1 MPRDGRWAYLVPALA
16 GFIVSSGIFVEGDA
30 LAALPHAG
38 VLLLSLVSFLRP
50 TVIGW
55 VGLTLAVLSYLG
67 LAMWGFVQ
75 FRFLDWLGI
84 TLIGI
89 LPMMALWSVRP
100 RRPATLA

>member
-1 MPRDGRWAYLVPALA
+1 MPKDGRWAYLAPALA
-16 GFIVSSGIFVEGDA
+16 GFLVSSGILVEDGA

-50 TVIGW
+50 TVVGW
-55 VGLTLAVLSYLG
+55 VGLALAALSYLG

-75 FRFLDWLGI
+75 FRFVDWLGI

-89 LPMMALWSVRP
+89 LPIMALWSVRP